1 MSLVFKAR
9 ISEDLWLMINEG
21 EKTHTSP
28 VFFGGTGG
36 NLMEKVGPQYTVV
49 CLFQFIF
56 NTALDLM
63 TDVFVSCIFLKVM
76 PFFPR
81 FPQTLSR
88 DNETG

>member
-1 MSLVFKAR
+1 
-9 ISEDLWLMINEG
+9 
-21 EKTHTSP
+21 
-28 VFFGGTGG
+28 
-36 NLMEKVGPQYTVV
+36 MEKVGPQYTVV